1 MDDCIFCKIIAG
13 EIPAQTVYE
22 TDKVLVIRDINPK
35 APVHDLIIPKTHIL
49 DLNDLDDKEMA
60 AELLTVV
67 KVVAKKEGIDQG
79 GYRLIVNTGK
89 NGGQLVPHL
98 HFHLLGGKNLGPKI
112 VAE

>member
-1 MDDCIFCKIIAG
+1 MDNCIFCKIIAG
-13 EIPAQTVYE
+13 EIPAQIVHE
-22 TDKVLVIRDINPK
+22 TDRVLVISDINPK

-49 DLNDLDDKEMA
+49 DLNDLDNKEVA

-67 KVVAKKEGIDQG
+67 KDVAKKEGIDQS

>member
-1 MDDCIFCKIIAG
+1 MDCIFCKIIAG
-13 EIPAQTVYE
+13 EIPAQKVHE

-35 APVHDLIIPKTHIL
+35 APVHDLIIPKTHTL

-60 AELLTVV
+60 AELLAVTRE
-67 KVVAKKEGIDQG
+67 VAKKEGIDQG

-112 VAE
+112 VIE

>member
-79 GYRLIVNTGK
+79 GHRLIVNTGK

>member
-1 MDDCIFCKIIAG
+1 MDCIFCKIIAG
-13 EIPAQTVYE
+13 DIPGQVVHE
-22 TDKVLVIRDINPK
+22 TDQVLVLKDINPK
-35 APVHDLIIPKTHIL
+35 APVHDLIIPKEHITN
-49 DLNDLDDKEMA
+49 LNELDDKEMA

-67 KVVAKKEGIDQG
+67 KDVAKKEGIDEG

-112 VAE
+112 VID